1 MMQNTVSVLSHLRAR
16 ELGGEFYTQLDEVF
30 WMGKREYEFSG
41 THVLTVD
48 NVAFERQPSETERQV
63 LTAGNPLEKS
73 ERFQE

>member
-16 ELGGEFYTQLDEVF
+16 ELGGVFYTQLDEVF

-41 THVLTVD
+41 TNMLTMD
-48 NVAFERQPSETERQV
+48 NVAFEGQPSNTEMQM